1 MKKYLLILLTFIT
14 IVVTTACS
22 SNALDTTWECDYL
35 KISICSKWEVHK
47 DKINGNS
54 VDVSWKLDDKSLNT
68 ISIHLSKSIFGK
80 QSQSDL
86 QKRYDDRDEKILDN
100 FVKNG
105 QAYIVIDSEE
115 YSFRNIC
122 FSTDKVE
129 GTIFYSAEDEEIVM
143 KMIESIEFY

>member
-1 MKKYLLILLTFIT
+1 MKKYLLILLTLIT

-22 SNALDTTWECDYL
+22 SNALDTTFECDYL
-35 KISICSKWEVHK
+35 KIAKCSKWEEKNDIHGK
-47 DKINGNS
+47 Y
-54 VDVSWKLDDKSLNT
+54 VDVSWRLDDKSLNT
-68 ISIHLSKSIFGK
+68 ISIYLSESIFGK

-86 QKRYDDRDEKILDN
+86 QKEYDERDKEVIDS

-105 QAYIVIDSEE
+105 QAYIITGDSENRTL
-115 YSFRNIC
+115 Y

-129 GTIFYSAEDEEIVM
+129 GTIFYSAKDEEIVM